1 VRKIEQYNIKDGKT
15 PLNAEELS
23 FRFLD
28 IDGRLHQLELLK
40 ISWEQAVVEIQNH
53 GLERINNTVQP
64 VLDAASALVDEAQAE
79 IDAIHTQ
86 WQTIL
91 DEWDGVA
98 DTLAAMQASLDS
110 MQAEIDA
117 AQAAM
122 EAYTDAQIAA
132 AIPVAPIPLNNWQT
146 DPGQYTVLK
155 QDAHDSAEKGKDL
168 FYKYVF
174 PAGVL
179 SIMYSQIMLPFS
191 GYDLQLIVQY
201 RMSTSASGGVF
212 WQVCW
217 KEVSTNEADAELTTW
232 AAFYDSLDN
241 ITDTPSATANQ
252 RNLISGQNLVIP
264 STAYNANGTLKL
276 ALMRQGTHENDTHAG
291 DAEVYDS
298 IVLVPVLP

>member
-1 VRKIEQYNIKDGKT
+1 MAEPKTFNDETLLRTALYDLLANDTELFNAIVDGTLNVSEWLAGSWTPTYVATNQFILPGDHTAAYVPGRRVRAHLSTGYVYSHVTAVSFSAGTGNSTITLADDV
-15 PLNAEELS
+15 LNGT
-23 FRFLD
+23 LD
-28 IDGRLHQLELLK
+28 EVALGIISSRPTSSLPVEKPLEL
-40 ISWEQAVVEIQNH
+40 E
-53 GLERINNTVQP
+53 P
-64 VLDAASALVDEAQAE
+64 
-79 IDAIHTQ
+79 
-86 WQTIL
+86 IL
-91 DEWDGVA
+91 L
-98 DTLAAMQASLDS
+98 TS
-110 MQAEIDA
+110 
-117 AQAAM
+117 
-122 EAYTDAQIAA
+122 
-132 AIPVAPIPLNNWQT
+132 WQT
-146 DPGQYTVLK
+146 DPDQYTVLK
-155 QDAHDSAEKGKDL
+155 QDAHDSAGKGKDL

-191 GYDLQLIVQY
+191 GYDLQLILPY

-217 KEVSTNEADAELTTW
+217 KEVSTNEADAELTAW
-232 AAFYDSLDN
+232 AAFFDSLDN